1 MLKKMITYLSF
12 MFIFSCGQRSVGDG
26 KIISPLKTPNYDGSY
41 DLVFESLNESVAGDF
56 KGEGELI
63 IQDNFFNIKLKV
75 EDSPAETIHYQHLY
89 AFERCPDLRDDLNRD
104 GFLDE
109 YEIVKKTGLVLI
121 PLDSDLTQQEKGY
134 SDQPKSNNTGKYEY
148 KNSVNLSLLFD
159 DLLLP
164 ENNIQD
170 PFRKLKTLIGLRF
183 KKTIV
188 VIFGVHESISIPETV
203 LSRGHLSQHN
213 AFPIACAQLI
223 QR

>member
-1 MLKKMITYLSF
+1 MLKKLFVFLSLV
-12 MFIFSCGQRSVGDG
+12 FIFSCGQRSVGDG
-26 KIISPLKTPNYDGSY
+26 KMISPLKTPNHDGSY
-41 DLVFESLNESVAGDF
+41 DLVFESLNESIASNF
-56 KGEGELI
+56 AGEGELI
-63 IQDNFFNIKLKV
+63 IRDNFLNIKLKV

-104 GFLDE
+104 GLLDE

-121 PLDSDLTQQEKGY
+121 PFDSDLTQQEKGY
-134 SDQPKSNNTGKYEY
+134 SDQPLSDSSGEYEY
-148 KNSVNLSLLFD
+148 QNSVNLDTLFE

-164 ENNIQD
+164 DHNIQD

-188 VIFGVHESISIPETV
+188 VIFGVHESTSIPETV
-203 LSRGHLSQHN
+203 LTRGHLSQHHS
-213 AFPIACAQLI
+213 FPIACAQLI